1 MRPGS
6 SPPILDGQSRV
17 LDLGRKRRF
26 HNHAQRVLATLEQHG
41 CTAEGCDTPPGMC
54 HLHHPIPW
62 SQGGGTDRD
71 ALMLCPKHHR
81 TAHDPALHDGQAPR
95 REGRLQPAN
104 LNRPPPHE
112 PRRCRDGRNATTPD
126 TALPQAPGFRDG
138 RCATSSTTGTGSQR
152 EPRSLG
158 FETVAARPPQPPSP
172 EANATAPPSSQ
183 GPGGNPIASPPLAL
197 TGAVNPPPEPQRR
210 HPRLTA
216 PVSVRHWALGLPTYP
231 HPAPGVSRRSL
242 RDLLNHRH
250 RKRTRATGPGQLQ
263 RRRARRQPGFRDGRW
278 ATSSTTVTRSQRE
291 PRPGGFE
298 TVAGRP
304 PQPPAAKRTQPRRQ
318 SARAPAATR

>member
-1 MRPGS
+1 MWDDGHGRVHGRFTLPTLEGAALKKALQAIAAPKHQAATKARSARWGAEARTRADGPRVRRVRHPLPHRPAPQGRWPQRHPHRHR
-6 SPPILDGQSRV
+6 PPRPLLGGLKAAHLDTGQTISAALARRLACEAGIIPAILDGQSRV

-104 LNRPPPHE
+104 LSRPPPHADHV
-112 PRRCRDGRNATTPD
+112 RG
-126 TALPQAPGFRDG
+126 
-138 RCATSSTTGTGSQR
+138 
-152 EPRSLG
+152 
-158 FETVAARPPQPPSP
+158 TVATRPPRTQ
-172 EANATAPPSSQ
+172 
-183 GPGGNPIASPPLAL
+183 LAL
-197 TGAVNPPPEPQRR
+197 
-210 HPRLTA
+210 
-216 PVSVRHWALGLPTYP
+216 
-231 HPAPGVSRRSL
+231 PGVSRRSL

-250 RKRTRATGPGQLQ
+250 QQADT
-263 RRRARRQPGFRDGRW
+263 RRAGQHSAD
-278 ATSSTTVTRSQRE
+278 AHL
-291 PRPGGFE
+291 GFE
-298 TVAGRP
+298 TVAARP
-304 PQPPAAKRTQPRRQ
+304 PQPPTAKRTQARAR